1 MDIKDLRGEDGSF
14 SEDKVGDLI
23 NKFTDLNTKVSQ
35 FDEQKI
41 SIINDTKNSLLNI
54 ADGTQLNIESFSAED
69 EVDNAFIALSKEAKI
84 SQDVFDKFRPALEKI
99 KESSQE
105 VYKGEEYLARVKQS
119 KELGIGLNDKTL
131 AYLTDEEYSQVVN
144 LAQKSNGSNNAGNAG
159 NNDIAP
165 PMDIETA
172 QKRFDQLDK
181 KQLPSLEE
189 VAEKF
194 KVRAV
199 INQRDISN
207 Y

>member
-1 MDIKDLRGEDGSF
+1 MC
-14 SEDKVGDLI
+14 
-23 NKFTDLNTKVSQ
+23 LN
-35 FDEQKI
+35 
-41 SIINDTKNSLLNI
+41 
-54 ADGTQLNIESFSAED
+54 
-69 EVDNAFIALSKEAKI
+69 NAAL
-84 SQDVFDKFRPALEKI
+84 DF
-99 KESSQE
+99 E

-181 KQLPSLEE
+181 IKLITSII
-189 VAEKF
+189 F
-194 KVRAV
+194 
-199 INQRDISN
+199 INN
-207 Y
+207 YLYLFD